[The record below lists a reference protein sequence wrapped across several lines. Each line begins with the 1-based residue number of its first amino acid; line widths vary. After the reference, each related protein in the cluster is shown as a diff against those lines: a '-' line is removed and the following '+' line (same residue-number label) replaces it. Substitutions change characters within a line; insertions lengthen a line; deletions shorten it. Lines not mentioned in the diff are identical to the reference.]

1 MLVIAHHNI
10 INPQQFWG
18 TAKEETQKLP
28 GSLKLHSVYPS
39 KDLKTGTCIWEADN
53 VKDVQIY
60 VDKIVGKYAKNFCYE
75 LNEKEAMG
83 LPQIKQS
90 MAHTN

>member
-10 INPQQFWG
+10 SKPQEFWNAAREN
-18 TAKEETQKLP
+18 TKNLP
-28 GSLKLHSVYPS
+28 ASLRVHAVYPS
-39 KDLKTGTCIWEADN
+39 KDQKTGTCIWEASS
-53 VKDVQIY
+53 VQDVQQY
-60 VDKIVGKYAKNFCYE
+60 MDKTVGKYAKNLCYE

-90 MAHTN
+90 MAHAN

>member
-10 INPQQFWG
+10 SNPKEFWNA
-18 TAKEETQKLP
+18 AKENTKDLP
-28 GSLKLHSVYPS
+28 ASLKLHAIYPS
-39 KDLKTGTCIWEADN
+39 KDQKTGTCIWEAGS
-53 VKDVQIY
+53 VQTVQNF

-75 LNEKEAMG
+75 LNEQEAMG

-90 MAHTN
+90 MAHAN